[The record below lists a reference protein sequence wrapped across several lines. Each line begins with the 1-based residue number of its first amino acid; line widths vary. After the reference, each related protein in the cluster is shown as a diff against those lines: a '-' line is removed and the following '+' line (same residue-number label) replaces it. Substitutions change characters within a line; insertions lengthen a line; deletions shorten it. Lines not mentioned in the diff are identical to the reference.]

1 MKTALRSIL
10 LPAAVAAGV
19 LTAPLFES
27 RADACGSPVSI
38 TPAAEVQWAVQAAL
52 GDAATYEVESLR
64 FVSADRA
71 LVDVRH
77 TAGWRAGQRT
87 RMIAR
92 LGEGGWA
99 ITARWAIRPSA
110 PRSRTISAR

>member
-1 MKTALRSIL
+1 MKTTLRSIL
-10 LPAAVAAGV
+10 LPAAVAVGILA
-19 LTAPLFES
+19 APLLES
-27 RADACGSPVSI
+27 QADACGGPVSV
-38 TPAAEVQWAVQAAL
+38 TPAAEVHWAVQAAL
-52 GDAATYEVESLR
+52 GDASYEVESLR

-77 TAGWRAGQRT
+77 TAGWRTGQRT

-99 ITARWAIRPSA
+99 ITASWAIRPSA

>member
-1 MKTALRSIL
+1 MKTTLRSIL
-10 LPAAVAAGV
+10 LPAALAVGILA
-19 LTAPLFES
+19 APLFES
-27 RADACGSPVSI
+27 QADACGGPVSV

-64 FVSADRA
+64 FVSSDRA
-71 LVDVRH
+71 VVDVRR
-77 TAGWRAGQRT
+77 TAGWRTGQRT

-99 ITARWAIRPSA
+99 ITASWAIRPSA